1 MSDTRIESYA
11 TALVQIAQAEGV
23 LDRIKDDMYRVARAA
38 ESSDQLRSVLNDELI
53 PAERRQ
59 TIVESLLEGKGHPLS
74 SHLVG
79 LVIGSGRG
87 RELSAILDIV
97 AARGA
102 TASGMNLAEVRSA
115 VALSAD
121 QQTRLAAALSKR
133 TGKTV
138 DLKVVVD
145 PSVVGGI
152 VATVGDIVI
161 DGTVRTNLD
170 QLKSRL

>member
-1 MSDTRIESYA
+1 
-11 TALVQIAQAEGV
+11 
-23 LDRIKDDMYRVARAA
+23 
-38 ESSDQLRSVLNDELI
+38 
-53 PAERRQ
+53 
-59 TIVESLLEGKGHPLS
+59 
-74 SHLVG
+74 LVG